1 MPDYD
6 EGWGRESSTEG
17 ISCAKCGRVYQPTNS
32 CESCPFC
39 RVVEL
44 EAIVETLP
52 KCNRLD
58 KWGKLVCDK
67 PVILGRTRVY
77 LFWYPTALD
86 TLVSGMPYAT
96 TIGLS
101 CDGRDDPYIRVAWE
115 HDGRIYGDGQVRASE
130 CSDSRE
136 AAEAAKEGMPAG

>member
-44 EAIVETLP
+44 EAIVDKLP
-52 KCNRLD
+52 KCNRLVD
-58 KWGKLVCDK
+58 GKLVCDK
-67 PVILGRTRVY
+67 PVTPGMIVWFESDCGELWSEPALHFVYGTLDSNLTREG
-77 LFWYPTALD
+77 WKR
-86 TLVSGMPYAT
+86 LVK
-96 TIGLS
+96 
-101 CDGRDDPYIRVAWE
+101 CF
-115 HDGRIYGDGQVRASE
+115 
-130 CSDSRE
+130 DSRE